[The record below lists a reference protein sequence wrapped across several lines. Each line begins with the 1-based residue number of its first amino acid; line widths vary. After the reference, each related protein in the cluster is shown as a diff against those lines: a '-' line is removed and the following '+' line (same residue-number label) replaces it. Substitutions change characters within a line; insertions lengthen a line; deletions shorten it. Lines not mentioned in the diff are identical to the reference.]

1 MKAIPIPCLVSPV
14 VTGETREDQFLYG
27 EIIIVDTDNNNVQVE
42 MNNTLKNTTM
52 FLKKQRSL
60 LKWTKLH

>member
-14 VTGETREDQFLYG
+14 VTGQTRGHQFLYG
-27 EIIIVDTDNNNVQVE
+27 ENIIVDTDNNNVQVE
-42 MNNTLKNTTM
+42 MNNTFKYTTM

-60 LKWTKLH
+60 LKWT